1 MFLSS
6 KWSHSF
12 RKRSHGCWGHKN
24 VSFPVDGNP
33 KPHISF
39 EVHVQGQWSRW
50 NANFYGKK
58 LEARE
63 SGATLVLQVTLQAEN
78 QLVSTAQILSI
89 LSFNIIFSLVP
100 MFSFRPF
107 LSRDGISQRNWQK
120 RRISV
125 TSFADWHLKT
135 ISIVSENMMIFNIWP
150 TQHYHEIFN
159 TATKTMLSMRITQT
173 WHQVHVYAHDMDW
186 PTAQV

>member
-1 MFLSS
+1 M
-6 KWSHSF
+6 
-12 RKRSHGCWGHKN
+12 
-24 VSFPVDGNP
+24 DGNP
-33 KPHISF
+33 KPHINF

-78 QLVSTAQILSI
+78 QLVSTAQIVTI
-89 LSFNIIFSLVP
+89 LSFNIIFSLAP

-120 RRISV
+120 WRISV
-125 TSFADWHLKT
+125 TSFADNLKQL
-135 ISIVSENMMIFNIWP
+135 VSFRRTWLFNIWP
-150 TQHYHEIFN
+150 TQYYHEIFN

-173 WHQVHVYAHDMDW
+173 SSPCVCTWHGLAYC
-186 PTAQV
+186 TAIK